1 MFKTANEIKPFDL
14 TRRLRIDP
22 TRLDPIRATNLL
34 RFPERSVARPL
45 TSHDAIRTKLL
56 FAESVHE
63 DVVQRRSKQPGG
75 PDLYRDQRYLSTQVK
90 AKRCENIVVGNYR
103 KYRCRVGCCLVSFL
117 FLIVFSV
124 VTAFQSTSKQVLY

>member
-1 MFKTANEIKPFDL
+1 MILVQLYVEIFLFFYFFFFYFKTANEIKPFDL

-34 RFPERSVARPL
+34 RFPKRSVARPL

-75 PDLYRDQRYLSTQVK
+75 PDLYRDQRYLSTQVNHK
-90 AKRCENIVVGNYR
+90 A
-103 KYRCRVGCCLVSFL
+103 L
-117 FLIVFSV
+117 
-124 VTAFQSTSKQVLY
+124 

>member
-1 MFKTANEIKPFDL
+1 MSIECVSKNQIYYNVRIQKNPDPFFSFFFFLFFFFYFKTANEIKPFDL

-90 AKRCENIVVGNYR
+90 AKRCEEH
-103 KYRCRVGCCLVSFL
+103 CSW
-117 FLIVFSV
+117 
-124 VTAFQSTSKQVLY
+124 